1 MSRLAQ
7 SILEH
12 IASGPGGV
20 RFTAELAAMLDR
32 RANVIATV
40 ASNLKR
46 RGLIRAPQRGRYQ
59 LTDAGRKWLADGK
72 VVQSGQGRR
81 RMRDHSY
88 GLRER
93 AWWLMRE
100 RRKFTIADLL
110 DTLAD
115 GTERDAFGNLCKY
128 VRALERVGIVQ
139 RMRRRVAGT
148 APTSNGAVLWL
159 LKRDLGRKAPVWRH
173 REGKGHVY
181 DPNAAAVIVPPSQEA
196 PRHDD

>member
-1 MSRLAQ
+1 MNLAQ
-7 SILEH
+7 PILEH
-12 IASGPGGV
+12 IAAAPDGIGI
-20 RFTAELAAMLDR
+20 TADLARALDR

-46 RGLIRAPQRGRYQ
+46 RGLIHAPQAGRYQ
-59 LTDAGRKWLADGK
+59 LTDAGRQWLADGK

-115 GTERDAFGNLCKY
+115 GTERDAHGNLCKY
-128 VRALERVGIVQ
+128 VRALERAGIVQ
-139 RMRRRVAGT
+139 RMRRRIPGA
-148 APTSNGAVLWL
+148 APTSNGAVLWH

-196 PRHDD
+196 DRHDD